1 MPAPPSAPE
10 SANAPLPASRPPA
23 RSIPESLPL
32 LLFILVTPHLSFAAP
47 HPSAVSDPGEPVI
60 ITALTFEIENGRTSE
75 KALRRFISVTEGRRF
90 DSLQSARTALNRDI
104 QELINLRV
112 FRSVEAEL
120 QPAEGGHPQY
130 QIIYRIVDTFTFIPI
145 PLVLYS
151 SNAGGPQILYIQIWD
166 NMFGS
171 LIDWFSIAS
180 ITLRPDGSGGVET
193 DTAEKLG
200 EPIRGIPDAA
210 MDGSFALYLN
220 QTLGIG
226 LWQWKGV
233 WDLQIHP
240 WFDLALAHGG
250 TRPFTT
256 ANDIRRSLGADILL
270 FIERVPNLVFRF
282 SWGFDLDPA
291 VPWSRR
297 SKREF
302 IVQYSYSY

>member
-60 ITALTFEIENGRTSE
+60 ITALTF
-75 KALRRFISVTEGRRF
+75 
-90 DSLQSARTALNRDI
+90 
-104 QELINLRV
+104 
-112 FRSVEAEL
+112 
-120 QPAEGGHPQY
+120 
-130 QIIYRIVDTFTFIPI
+130 IPI

-193 DTAEKLG
+193 GPWLFAPRVSNIELGRLSLAFGMDQERMVQTDGIWRPVAELRGEAGVYITFDKRGRFSFYPRFLVFSVFNDTAEKLG

-256 ANDIRRSLGADILL
+256 ANDIRRSLGADILF

-282 SWGFDLDPA
+282 SWGFNLDPA

-297 SKREF
+297 GKREF
-302 IVQYSYSY
+302 IVRYSYSY